1 MEARRGLAD
10 AGEDDEVTLR
20 GLDDR
25 REARVAETQAAV
37 PRFWFDVPSVCDE
50 AHGTCDGDGI
60 AVPVIG
66 FAADGFPIYGTC
78 FNDNGTVRKA
88 VPSYQLKMGGGARED
103 VSGYTTPVGGR
114 GSVVSSNYDGQF
126 RGDYEYVAGSG
137 DLDECNG
144 MVVNG
149 QYGYFITDAYP
160 WVLGC
165 YSGTPDESFSMAMG
179 PPPGR

>member
-1 MEARRGLAD
+1 MARPTREADPRRGRSGA
-10 AGEDDEVTLR
+10 AVRRR
-20 GLDDR
+20 GRPGRPDPI
-25 REARVAETQAAV
+25 TQA
-37 PRFWFDVPSVCDE
+37 
-50 AHGTCDGDGI
+50 
-60 AVPVIG
+60 
-66 FAADGFPIYGTC
+66 FA
-78 FNDNGTVRKA
+78 
-88 VPSYQLKMGGGARED
+88 
-103 VSGYTTPVGGR
+103 TPVGGR